1 MEAKKHVAGAE
12 PNYLFEHYQEDG
24 NWGLQRTL
32 PEPKLLLLSS
42 HTDTQCWLLRFAASA
57 SSRPKALSPLRH
69 CIYHTE
75 VSESPVKAL
84 LRLSTNP
91 WLNCILNG
99 KKNYQKKKRKVK
111 GYLFKHSS

>member
-42 HTDTQCWLLRFAASA
+42 QI
-57 SSRPKALSPLRH
+57 LSVG
-69 CIYHTE
+69 C
-75 VSESPVKAL
+75 SAL
-84 LRLSTNP
+84 LP
-91 WLNCILNG
+91 QPVPD
-99 KKNYQKKKRKVK
+99 QK
-111 GYLFKHSS
+111 L